1 VHGRGFALMPPSALH
16 ALELAVTQQ
25 GPPWDYGAWSAF
37 SSRTGRRIG
46 LLVRYRPPVD
56 RSRATI
62 AAEVG
67 VHVHRM
73 SARIGPPAR
82 CPVVR
87 ELRAWPVE
95 HVEAARIQL
104 LRRNAMQWHLEPLP
118 QHH

>member
-1 VHGRGFALMPPSALH
+1 MTTSRETDRL
-16 ALELAVTQQ
+16 
-25 GPPWDYGAWSAF
+25 
-37 SSRTGRRIG
+37 SSRTGRRH
-46 LLVRYRPPVD
+46 RPTRPILDPVE

-62 AAEVG
+62 ATEVWA
-67 VHVHRM
+67 HLPRM
-73 SARIGPPAR
+73 PVRNDPPAR
-82 CPVVR
+82 WPVVR